1 MPRAGCVG
9 SCKGGLEI
17 TAREK
22 FLNSSLSAFPI
33 PVNSVKQA
41 NSLTVQHTYILPQ
54 KCRLFDDITQ
64 LNSDDSNLP
73 QGGTTWQNFERLRV
87 KKQVGEVG

>member
-1 MPRAGCVG
+1 MTQRKDK
-9 SCKGGLEI
+9 CKLCETHAPGGVWGAVI

-41 NSLTVQHTYILPQ
+41 NSLTVQHTYILP
-54 KCRLFDDITQ
+54 
-64 LNSDDSNLP
+64 
-73 QGGTTWQNFERLRV
+73 
-87 KKQVGEVG
+87 

>member
-9 SCKGGLEI
+9 SYKGGLEI
-17 TAREK
+17 AAREK

-41 NSLTVQHTYILPQ
+41 NSLTVQHTYILP
-54 KCRLFDDITQ
+54 
-64 LNSDDSNLP
+64 
-73 QGGTTWQNFERLRV
+73 
-87 KKQVGEVG
+87 